1 MCMCSDINATRLAEE
16 HIIRTAGYMHY
27 DFSLFNKFIDNN
39 ILFYLSLC
47 GRNFAW
53 YHGDDLS
60 ITRLDIFFLS
70 EDCACIDPTVF
81 KLLCLEVCLTFAQ
94 SL

>member
-16 HIIRTAGYMHY
+16 HMIRTAGYMHY
-27 DFSLFNKFIDNN
+27 DISLFNTFIDNN

-47 GRNFAW
+47 GI
-53 YHGDDLS
+53 S
-60 ITRLDIFFLS
+60 RLDVFFLS

-81 KLLCLEVCLTFAQ
+81 KLLCLEVCLTIAQ